1 MQRTDLSALKDRVSE
16 VAKKSA
22 IAGGV
27 TDIVLEADRDSD
39 GADFLR
45 IILKIKSLDRV
56 NYKELAAL
64 TTSIEDAVGDI
75 DERFPSVRFAD
86 AA

>member
-1 MQRTDLSALKDRVSE
+1 MQRTELSALKDRVSE
-16 VAKKSA
+16 VARKSA
-22 IAGGV
+22 VADGL
-27 TDIVLEADRDSD
+27 TDIVLEADRDND
-39 GADFLR
+39 GGDFLR

-56 NYKELAAL
+56 SYKDLAAL
-64 TTSIEDAVGDI
+64 TTSIENAVGDI